1 MAKFKVYHIVRDGHV
16 ERDIIHADSAPQALA
31 AAKRKYDD
39 VIKVKRDTSLPL
51 FCVLLSVVAIVVILF
66 VVSQ

>member
-16 ERDIIHADSAPQALA
+16 ERDVIRADSAPQALA
-31 AAKRKYDD
+31 AARRKYDD

-51 FCVLLSVVAIVVILF
+51 LGVLLSVAAIVVILV